1 MERYGSFPHLYLW
14 TVSAMAADPCMSAG
28 MNAGIVKTQRQIFKI
43 IYQIIRNQWNFNCV
57 QMFLARF
64 SVLSIP
70 CEVTHYLMRTFSM
83 SPLFTLSDMFIF
95 SSLDTTINIRG
106 LIKNAFDYL
115 EIIGLQETPAHKR
128 KQKANKI

>member
-1 MERYGSFPHLYLW
+1 MERHGSFPLSTLVSIW
-14 TVSAMAADPCMSAG
+14 TVSAMAADPCMSP
-28 MNAGIVKTQRQIFKI
+28 MNAGIVKTQRQIFKS

-64 SVLSIP
+64 LVLSIP
-70 CEVTHYLMRTFSM
+70 CEVTHYLMCTFFM
-83 SPLFTLSDMFIF
+83 KRRPWFRIPDVIIF

-115 EIIGLQETPAHKR
+115 EIIGRQETPHKT
-128 KQKANKI
+128 K